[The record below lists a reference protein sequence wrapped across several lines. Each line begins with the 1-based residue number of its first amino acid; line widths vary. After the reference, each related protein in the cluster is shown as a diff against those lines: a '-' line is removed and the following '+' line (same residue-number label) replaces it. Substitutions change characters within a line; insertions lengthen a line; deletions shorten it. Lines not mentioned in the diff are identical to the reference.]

1 MNALY
6 LECFSGI
13 SGDMLAG
20 ALLDLYGN
28 FKDGFN
34 KDLDG
39 SLNRNSDDCFN
50 RDSDNCF
57 DGDFDDDLNRDFDR
71 RGEWLIQTL
80 KSLPTEGF
88 DIQISTVQK
97 SSLRACDFL
106 VQLEEPYE
114 THDADLSY
122 LHTYTKNETA
132 HATTLSHEQMPERN
146 LAEITKILQNS
157 NLTDGAKETA
167 IRIFT
172 ILANA
177 EAKVHGLPVENIH
190 FHEVGA
196 VDSIVDIAAIAALTD
211 AIKKEYRIEQIYV
224 STLYEGHGTVRCR
237 HGMLPIPVPAV
248 AEIAKTHAL
257 SLHPIDIEG
266 ELVTPTG
273 AAAVAALCTGQTP
286 PANYRIKKIGI
297 GAGKRNYPTA
307 GIVRAMIV
315 EESN

>member
-71 RGEWLIQTL
+71 RGELLIQTL
-80 KSLPTEGF
+80 KSLPIEGF

-177 EAKVHGLPVENIH
+177 EAKVHGLPVENVH

-273 AAAVAALCTGQTP
+273 AAAVAALCTGQTQ

>member
-80 KSLPTEGF
+80 KSLPIEGF

-177 EAKVHGLPVENIH
+177 EAKVHGLPVENVH

-224 STLYEGHGTVRCR
+224 SALYEGHGTVRCR

-248 AEIAKTHAL
+248 AEIARAHAL

-273 AAAVAALCTGQTP
+273 AAAVAALCTGPTP
-286 PANYRIKKIGI
+286 PADYRIKKIGI